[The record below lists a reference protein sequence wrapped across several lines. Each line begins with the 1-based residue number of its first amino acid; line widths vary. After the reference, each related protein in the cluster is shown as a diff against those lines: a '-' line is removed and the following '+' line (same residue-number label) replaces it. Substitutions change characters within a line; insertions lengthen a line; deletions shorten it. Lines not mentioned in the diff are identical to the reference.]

1 MSDCAPKRFSEKEEF
16 QILSRQSDLGKSSY
30 RKHSLWMAHWKR
42 ASSSVEPVSGKSCS
56 PFEEISNV
64 GYSKDCGSLPFE
76 VTKARMAERLMLGA
90 SNAGASAG
98 NAQQFSSKMWGV
110 THNVCQGV
118 ESKNAD
124 PIHRS
129 FDSTMMQKN
138 VNLYAADTVVSERFS
153 VHKIS
158 DISMNSCKVL
168 SSENLSSE
176 WNHFP
181 MFEIN
186 RKIDS
191 ILNPRHSPF
200 TTSPDKSF
208 VSQRALKVNMST
220 SNVMTFSSKEY
231 EFHSQQVT
239 DKNNSKHKSV
249 GGILSNQDSH
259 IGLNSDHVGRK
270 LKGHSI
276 EESCSCS
283 KNETNSSCSL
293 KDKRSENNFMN
304 PEGLSRFSSENK
316 FMFSA
321 SREENENVQG
331 TLQEKK
337 LGASGGWPKEPDFER
352 VASHQQV
359 LGSEYEMKL
368 VNPSVRSEENGEETS
383 HCGIVSFD
391 LLQSERENPTINR
404 VDSALK
410 LTESCKLPDTIE
422 NTMAVNSKGETQADR
437 KPPNDKL
444 TSDKKTTPCLFEML
458 TVPSKSQ
465 ATCFK
470 DPTSLGGFCGD
481 MTSLLGAQK
490 HFSAKSDSLNM
501 RHTTGIAGTSTQKD
515 SDWPNMEE
523 TSTSSIRRVASNGEG
538 NLPFNLSAEN
548 NNSFSKATC
557 TSKQEWSR
565 SKTSSM
571 NIDLVLYKIR
581 RMRNPISSALIESP
595 VCSEPSDKWLKRLWH
610 DDSDPYFLCAKRSK
624 LGDDPASGGA
634 CTVFGQY
641 LGCDLGKASMINHVE
656 EDEPGYGRLT
666 NQQNREGS
674 PVSSKCLNRWIGRW
688 CQGGTPHFHATSN
701 VGKQTPKS
709 NMQSDDL
716 EGLFPSIAAMAMM
729 GRVMNKLR
737 PRELQR
743 RGPSVV
749 WKTQGL

>member
-1 MSDCAPKRFSEKEEF
+1 
-16 QILSRQSDLGKSSY
+16 
-30 RKHSLWMAHWKR
+30 
-42 ASSSVEPVSGKSCS
+42 
-56 PFEEISNV
+56 
-64 GYSKDCGSLPFE
+64 
-76 VTKARMAERLMLGA
+76 
-90 SNAGASAG
+90 
-98 NAQQFSSKMWGV
+98 MWGV

-168 SSENLSSE
+168 SSKNLSSE
-176 WNHFP
+176 WSHFP

-220 SNVMTFSSKEY
+220 SNVMAFSSKEY
-231 EFHSQQVT
+231 EFHSHQVT

-249 GGILSNQDSH
+249 GGILSNQDNH

-293 KDKRSENNFMN
+293 NDKRSDNNFMN
-304 PEGLSRFSSENK
+304 PEGLSHFSSENK

-331 TLQEKK
+331 TLQEKR

-359 LGSEYEMKL
+359 PGSEYEMKL

-391 LLQSERENPTINR
+391 LLQRERENLTVNR

-410 LTESCKLPDTIE
+410 LTESCKLPDAIE

-444 TSDKKTTPCLFEML
+444 TSDKKRTPCLFEML

-470 DPTSLGGFCGD
+470 YPTSLGRFCGD

-490 HFSAKSDSLNM
+490 HFSAKLDSLNM
-501 RHTTGIAGTSTQKD
+501 RHT
-515 SDWPNMEE
+515 P
-523 TSTSSIRRVASNGEG
+523 GEA
-538 NLPFNLSAEN
+538 F
-548 NNSFSKATC
+548 
-557 TSKQEWSR
+557 
-565 SKTSSM
+565 M
-571 NIDLVLYKIR
+571 DI
-581 RMRNPISSALIESP
+581 
-595 VCSEPSDKWLKRLWH
+595 
-610 DDSDPYFLCAKRSK
+610 
-624 LGDDPASGGA
+624 
-634 CTVFGQY
+634 
-641 LGCDLGKASMINHVE
+641 
-656 EDEPGYGRLT
+656 
-666 NQQNREGS
+666 
-674 PVSSKCLNRWIGRW
+674 
-688 CQGGTPHFHATSN
+688 
-701 VGKQTPKS
+701 
-709 NMQSDDL
+709 
-716 EGLFPSIAAMAMM
+716 
-729 GRVMNKLR
+729 
-737 PRELQR
+737 
-743 RGPSVV
+743 
-749 WKTQGL
+749 